1 MSIMETT
8 DNKERLIF
16 YKRITP
22 YYTQEKVTE
31 VVNVNTEN
39 VIISTEAQ
47 EPVTTQ
53 IYATE
58 TETGYT
64 TVEKIEYNAES
75 GISATTVTRIINIP
89 DDITKDCKLTMQDLD
104 DNFLTLKDFDIKE
117 GYYDVETNEI
127 HLVRN
132 NPDLPHVIINMD
144 GSKQE
149 EEEPADEPSEDE
161 PQPIDTSVKAIIN
174 DNGSITLTWLTSE
187 GTEVT
192 STVQQYTEYTDTF
205 KIASETPN
213 IDKAITKKEV
223 LNVVTDYPSNPKV
236 GDKYILTKK
245 TSLCGCFYPLSTIA
259 HISDNIASE
268 WLIWRIPSLSD
279 YETLISNLPC
289 TEGKEGLA
297 LKSSEYWNGLDEL
310 HFNAMPTY
318 IEENTDNKSCVFCTS
333 DNKTITLTDEDGYII
348 GDATDETSYSIR
360 LVADVESSP
369 NINLEDAILN
379 ILGYT
384 YHVIKIGK
392 QYWIDANLNY
402 DIEGSISIDLDT
414 DFDATTENKAYVIQ
428 YDGTKWEKTVIP
440 LGSSIWQKDG
450 NGYLTEYTLTKDK
463 EDKILLLP
471 RFDAGWY

>member
-1 MSIMETT
+1 MEHT
-8 DNKERLIF
+8 DNKEKLIF

-31 VVNVNTEN
+31 VISVDTEN
-39 VIISTEAQ
+39 VILSTEAQ
-47 EPVTTQ
+47 EPITTQ

-75 GISATTVTRIINIP
+75 GISATTVTKIVNIP
-89 DDITKDCKLTMQDLD
+89 DDVTKDCKLTMQDLD

-117 GYYDVETNEI
+117 GYYDIETKEF

-132 NPDLPHVIINMD
+132 NPDLPHVIINME
-144 GSKQE
+144 GVVQE
-149 EEEPADEPSEDE
+149 DEPIDEPTEDE
-161 PQPIDTSVKAIIN
+161 PQSIDTSIKATIN
-174 DNGSITLTWLTSE
+174 DNGSITLTWQNSE
-187 GTEVT
+187 GQEIT
-192 STVQQYTEYTDTF
+192 STVQQYTETTDTF
-205 KIASETPN
+205 KINSETPN
-213 IDKAITKKEV
+213 IDKSITKKEV
-223 LNVVTDYPSNPKV
+223 LDIVTDYPPNPKV

-245 TSLCGCFYPLSTIA
+245 TSLCGCFYPLDTIV
-259 HISDNIASE
+259 HIADNIASE

-279 YETLISNLPC
+279 YEVLMSKLPC

-318 IEENTDNKSCVFCTS
+318 VEEGTDKKSCVFCTS
-333 DNKTITLTDEDGYII
+333 DNKTITLTDDDGYVI
-348 GDATDETSYSIR
+348 GDATDEATYSIR

-369 NINLEDAILN
+369 NINLEDSTLN
-379 ILGYT
+379 ILGNT
-384 YHVIKIGK
+384 YHIIRVGE
-392 QYWIDANLNY
+392 QYWIDTNLNY
-402 DIEGSISIDLDT
+402 DIESSISLDLDS
-414 DFDATTENKAYVIQ
+414 DFDATTEDKAYIIQ
-428 YDGTKWEKTVIP
+428 YNGIKWEKIEIP

-463 EDKILLLP
+463 ENKILLLP
-471 RFDAGWY
+471 KFDAGWY

>member
-1 MSIMETT
+1 MENT

-16 YKRITP
+16 YKRVTP
-22 YYTQEKVTE
+22 YYTQEKITE
-31 VVNVNTEN
+31 VVNVNTDN
-39 VIISTEAQ
+39 VIISTEEH

-75 GISATTVTRIINIP
+75 GISATTVTRIVNIP

-144 GSKQE
+144 GSKQGE
-149 EEEPADEPSEDE
+149 EEETPDEPSEDE
-161 PQPIDTSVKAIIN
+161 PQPIDTSIKATIN
-174 DNGSITLTWLTSE
+174 DNGSVTLTWLTSE
-187 GTEVT
+187 GVEIT
-192 STVQQYTEYTDTF
+192 STVQQYVETTDTAN
-205 KIASETPN
+205 IATETPN
-213 IDKAITKKEV
+213 IDKAVTKKDV
-223 LNVVTDYPSNPKV
+223 LDVITDYPSNPNV
-236 GDKYILTKK
+236 GDKYILVKK
-245 TSLCGCFYPLSTIA
+245 TSLCGRFYPYGTIA
-259 HISDNIASE
+259 HVSDKIASE
-268 WLIWRIPSLSD
+268 SLIWRIPSLLD
-279 YETLISNLPC
+279 YDALINNLPC
-289 TEGKEGLA
+289 TEGKEGLV

-318 IEENTDNKSCVFCTS
+318 VEEGTDKKSCVFCTS
-333 DNKTITLTDEDGYII
+333 DGKTITLTDEDGYIV
-348 GDATDETSYSIR
+348 GDIDDVSSYSIR

-369 NINLEDAILN
+369 NINLENADLN
-379 ILGYT
+379 ILGNT
-384 YHVIKIGK
+384 YHVIRVGE

-402 DIEGSISIDLDT
+402 DIEGSESIDLDT
-414 DFDATTENKAYVIQ
+414 DFIGTTEEKTYVIQ
-428 YDGTKWEKTVIP
+428 YDGNDWEKVEIP

-450 NGYLTEYTLTKDK
+450 NGYLTEYTLTRDK